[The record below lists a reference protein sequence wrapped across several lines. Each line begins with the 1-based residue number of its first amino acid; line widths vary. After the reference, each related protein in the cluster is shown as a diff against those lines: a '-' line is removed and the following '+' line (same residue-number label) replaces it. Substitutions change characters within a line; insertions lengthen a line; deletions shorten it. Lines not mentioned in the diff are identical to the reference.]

1 MYPQRPC
8 NEPWRDRPHG
18 QPLEPLPACTGKDF
32 LAGVK
37 SIRVTLKRALITG
50 PKPNKLMISSAPRPF
65 ANLSSWAEGET
76 EGIDRAPSPKV
87 R

>member
-1 MYPQRPC
+1 MSLGAIGLTDSLYSLFPR
-8 NEPWRDRPHG
+8 
-18 QPLEPLPACTGKDF
+18 ATGKDF

-65 ANLSSWAEGET
+65 ANLSSWG
-76 EGIDRAPSPKV
+76 
-87 R
+87 